1 MDFGHTIL
9 KVYSNDSHMDDIR
22 VAYFESTDSIVAI
35 DFAGDAVEF
44 SVKTSI
50 AAAKAILKHFGED
63 AA

>member
-9 KVYSNDSHMDDIR
+9 KVDVKDSSMDDIR
-22 VAYFESTDSIVAI
+22 IEYFESTDSIVML
-35 DFAGDAVEF
+35 DWDGDAVEF
-44 SVKTSI
+44 SVKTAI